1 MFKMIFVRV
10 KLTLEIDD
18 DTGSGLFR
26 AFDHVMLTV
35 AVVNSTS
42 QVSVQL
48 LLQFTVCWLLLRW
61 MFDNLQILQGSSRN
75 AFNEVLGK
83 SIMFIVRKDRHE
95 PNFVGTTYE
104 VLRVA
109 DSPSILNYLM
119 EKGNC
124 IVPSKVI
131 LILICLLFILFLIVY
146 YLFCWSISISICY
159 RL

>member
-48 LLQFTVCWLLLRW
+48 LLQFTVCWLLLR
-61 MFDNLQILQGSSRN
+61 
-75 AFNEVLGK
+75 
-83 SIMFIVRKDRHE
+83 
-95 PNFVGTTYE
+95 
-104 VLRVA
+104 
-109 DSPSILNYLM
+109 
-119 EKGNC
+119 
-124 IVPSKVI
+124 
-131 LILICLLFILFLIVY
+131 
-146 YLFCWSISISICY
+146 
-159 RL
+159 